1 MVLANDN
8 VTEGTMPSQGKMTID
23 ERRKY
28 LQIQCGRYR
37 AASRK
42 GRGQLLT
49 EMQQVTGLHRK
60 TLTRLMNGDLVRRR
74 RRKQRGRTYTA
85 EVDAALRVIAESLD
99 HVCAERLKP
108 QLVWMAKHLARH
120 RELTLVP
127 GLLEQLERISI
138 ATIRRI
144 LQRTGQDEPRLPRHG
159 PQRVNQVA
167 QAVPMRRIPWDEQTP
182 GHFELDSVHHGGP
195 MPSGEF
201 VYTLQFIDVTT
212 GWSERVAVLGRS
224 QLVVEDAFRV
234 VMARLPFPLQEVHS
248 DNGGEFLNAH
258 LLHFWKD
265 KVTGVDL
272 SRSRPYCKDDNRFVE
287 QKNFTLVRRYLGD
300 IRLDTVAQ
308 TLLLNELY
316 DQMWLF
322 YNFFQPVM
330 RQVEKEFISEDGQL
344 TRVKRRFDEAKTPF
358 NRACLAQALTKERQA
373 ALTHLRDQTNP
384 RRLRQ
389 HIYTL
394 LDQLFQLPNAAPD
407 AVEDVML
414 TLRMPATLLQP
425 QP

>member
-1 MVLANDN
+1 
-8 VTEGTMPSQGKMTID
+8 MPTQDKMTLD

-28 LQIQCGRYR
+28 LQIQSGRYR

-42 GRGQLLT
+42 GRSQLLT
-49 EMQQVTGLHRK
+49 EMERVTGQHRK
-60 TLTRLMNGDLVRRR
+60 TLTRLMNGELERRP

-85 EVDAALRVIAESLD
+85 EVDDALRVIAESLD
-99 HVCAERLKP
+99 YPCAERLKP
-108 QLVWMAKHLARH
+108 QLVWMAQHLAQH
-120 RELTLVP
+120 GELTMAP

-144 LQRTGQDEPRLPRHG
+144 VQRISQDEPRLPRRG
-159 PQRVNQVA
+159 PTRANQVA
-167 QAVPMRRIPWDEQTP
+167 QAIPMRRIPWDEQTP

-195 MPSGEF
+195 MPSGEY

-234 VMARLPFPLQEVHS
+234 IMARLPFPLLEVHS

-258 LLHFWKD
+258 LLRFWKD
-265 KVTGVDL
+265 KVTGVEL
-272 SRSRPYCKDDNRFVE
+272 SRSRPYHKDDNRFVE
-287 QKNFTLVRRYLGD
+287 QKNGTLVRRYLGD

-308 TLLLNELY
+308 TLLLNECY
-316 DQMWLF
+316 DKMWLF
-322 YNFFQPVM
+322 YNLFQPVM
-330 RQVEKEFISEDGQL
+330 RQVEKVFTSEEGQR
-344 TRVKRRFDEAKTPF
+344 TRIKRRFDEAKTPF
-358 NRACLAQALTKERQA
+358 ERACAAQVLTKERQA
-373 ALTHLRDQTNP
+373 ELTRLRDQTNP

-389 HIYTL
+389 EIYAL
-394 LDQLFQLPNAAPD
+394 LDQLFRLPNAAPG

-414 TLRMPATLLQP
+414 TLRMPPALAQTQP
-425 QP
+425 

>member
-1 MVLANDN
+1 MP
-8 VTEGTMPSQGKMTID
+8 TQGTMTID

-37 AASRK
+37 VASRK

-49 EMQQVTGLHRK
+49 EMEQVTGLHRK

-85 EVDAALRVIAESLD
+85 DVDDALRVIAETQD
-99 HVCAERLKP
+99 YVCAERLKP
-108 QLVWMAKHLARH
+108 DLVWMAQHLARH
-120 RELTLVP
+120 GELRLVD

-138 ATIRRI
+138 ATVRRI
-144 LQRTGQDEPRLPRHG
+144 LQRIGQDEPRLPRPG
-159 PQRVNQVA
+159 PQRVNQAA

-182 GHFELDSVHHGGP
+182 GHFELDSVHHGGS

-234 VMARLPFPLQEVHS
+234 VMARLPFPLLEVHS

-265 KVTGVDL
+265 KVKGVNL
-272 SRSRPYCKDDNRFVE
+272 SRSRPYRKDDNRFVE
-287 QKNFTLVRRYLGD
+287 QKNSTLVRRYLGD

-308 TLLLNELY
+308 TILLNELY

-344 TRVKRRFDEAKTPF
+344 IRVKRRFDDAKTPF
-358 NRACLAQALTKERQA
+358 KRACDAHALTKERQA
-373 ALTHLRDQTNP
+373 ELTHLRDQTNP

-389 HIYTL
+389 DIYAL

-414 TLRMPATLLQP
+414 TLRSPATPPQP